1 MYPIFISALLKVA
14 RTWRQPRCI
23 STDKWIK
30 KQRYVYTMDYYAAI
44 KRNEMESFVMM
55 WMVSESVIQ
64 IEVRK
69 RKLNS
74 VYYTIYIY
82 IYIYL

>member
-1 MYPIFISALLKVA
+1 MYPIFIAALLKVA

-55 WMVSESVIQ
+55 WINLASDIQ
-64 IEVRK
+64 SEVRK
-69 RKLNS
+69 TNIT
-74 VYYTIYIY
+74 Y
-82 IYIYL
+82 